1 MVPTESS
8 PRAKELDDF
17 IRAFEDAWA
26 DGEPADLKAFLPD
39 PDDPLYISV
48 LREVVRI
55 DLEYKWDRGRPCPLD
70 EYRSSYPELFL
81 DREALVAITFEE
93 YRLRLQ
99 GGEDPKPDEYT
110 SRYAVDVSSWP
121 RLSLAEAT
129 DDPTM
134 SEQPRA
140 YTKEMKP
147 DFRSVPP
154 SRTASTDQGWGGK
167 PVGGVGTVDG
177 IFRGVAEEHRD
188 RDTVFDRSLGS
199 DPFVAEQ
206 FDRSATKMPQMG
218 GELFGFRL
226 LAELGRGAFG
236 RVYLAQQGE
245 LADRLVV
252 LKVVANRF
260 GESRTLAQL
269 QHNHIVPIYSVNQ
282 CGAFQTVCMPFFGT
296 TTLGDILKDLRMRSG
311 LPDSGTYLA
320 ERIEARTREWMV
332 TRECP
337 RAGAGV
343 YLTVKPRAPL
353 ERLSYIDAILWLAV
367 RLADA
372 LTHAH
377 GRGILHRD
385 LKPANILLTDEGQ
398 PMLLDFNL
406 SEDTKLHRSESVARI
421 GGTLPYMA
429 PEQLQAMKDG
439 ILRGD
444 ARSDIYSFGIILHEL
459 LTGRHP
465 FSPPREWMPQALSD
479 LCAARHTPPEMRR
492 WNSAISPAAES
503 IVRHCLEP
511 EPSRR
516 YQTAQELYEDLRCQ
530 LEHRPLKYSPE
541 PSPWE
546 RARKWTRRHP
556 RLSASAAVGILA
568 AVLIL
573 AMTGAFIV
581 RDRRLARSRAEQ
593 GAQQARLEA
602 VAALHRLSVDLKK
615 IESLLGH
622 DIPELE
628 REQHE
633 EGMAIAEA
641 LLKQYRVLKSP
652 PWQQAPLVAVL
663 SPEEGR
669 RLRED
674 MGELLLLMAGASARQ
689 AQLDRAVRFNGL
701 AEACYPAASVPR
713 ALWRQRAEL
722 ARSVGD
728 TDEARRILERAEK
741 APADAPRDRYL
752 LLITDYSQ
760 EGRLPHSL
768 SLLQEASRGLKENF
782 SVWLIL
788 GNCYADVGSL
798 TEAIECYDMASAL
811 WPESHWPYLCRG
823 LACLQQ
829 ADDRHALTSFDEVIR
844 LRPELSQPYYNRALA
859 KSHLGDLAGA
869 RADLTHLLSDP
880 KPSPRA
886 YLLRARVRAR
896 EGDREGARRDQEEAL
911 RAEPRDERDLT
922 ARGLAR
928 QPRDPRSALADYENA
943 LKLNPRYRAALQNKA
958 NVLAEVFGRTEE
970 AIAVLDKAVALYPN
984 YVSARA
990 GRGVLHA
997 RLGHREAAHADA
1009 QESLRRDSKPF
1020 TVYQVAG
1027 IYALTSRQA
1036 PDDVREACRLV
1047 ESALNLGFG
1056 LELLENDRDLDP
1068 IREKPEFRRLL
1079 KAARVR
1085 RAMGNPRPEHAQA
1098 AMGSRQTGTGGVPI
1112 GFPR

>member
-1 MVPTESS
+1 MLPAESS

-17 IRAFEDAWA
+17 IQSYESAWA
-26 DGEPADLKAFLPD
+26 DGEPADLKTFLPD
-39 PDDPLYISV
+39 SDNPLYIPV

-55 DLEYKWDRGRPCPLD
+55 DLEYKWDRGRPQPLE

-81 DREALVAITFEE
+81 DREALGAITFEE

-99 GGEDPKPDEYT
+99 GGEDPKPDEYA

-121 RLSLAEAT
+121 RLSQAGAT
-129 DDPTM
+129 DEPAT
-134 SEQPRA
+134 SERPRA
-140 YTKEMKP
+140 YPGETNP
-147 DFRSVPP
+147 DSRSVPQ
-154 SRTASTDQGWGGK
+154 SRTASAGQEWTGNPAGR
-167 PVGGVGTVDG
+167 DG
-177 IFRGVAEEHRD
+177 AADRTIRKVAEEHRD
-188 RDTVFDRSLGS
+188 HDTVFDQSLGS

-206 FDRSATKMPQMG
+206 LDPTATKMPQVG
-218 GELFGFRL
+218 GELIGFRL

-252 LKVVANRF
+252 LKVVANLF

-269 QHNHIVPIYSVNQ
+269 QHNHIVPIYSVYQ
-282 CGAFQTVCMPFFGT
+282 SGAFQTVCMPFFGT
-296 TTLGDILKDLRMRSG
+296 TTLADILKDLRMRSA
-311 LPDSGTYLA
+311 LPDSGTYLV
-320 ERIEARTREWMV
+320 ERIEARAREWTV

-337 RAGAGV
+337 REGAGV
-343 YLTVKPRAPL
+343 PLPVRPRAPL
-353 ERLSYIDAILWLAV
+353 ERLSYIEAILWLAV

-372 LTHAH
+372 LAHAH

-439 ILRGD
+439 IPRGD
-444 ARSDIYSFGIILHEL
+444 ARSDLYSFGIILHEL

-465 FSPPREWMPQALSD
+465 FAPPRGSMPQALGD
-479 LCAARHTPPEMRR
+479 LCAARYTPPEVRR
-492 WNSAISPAAES
+492 WNAAISPAAES

-511 EPSRR
+511 EPSQR
-516 YQTAQELYEDLRCQ
+516 YQTAQELHEDLRCQ
-530 LEHRPLKYSPE
+530 LEHRPLKYAPE
-541 PSPWE
+541 PSSWE

-568 AVLIL
+568 ALLIL
-573 AMTGAFIV
+573 ALTGAFIV
-581 RDRRLARSRAEQ
+581 RDRRLARSTAER

-602 VAALHRLSVDLKK
+602 VAALHRLSGDLKK

-633 EGMAIAEA
+633 EGLAFAQG
-641 LLKQYRVLKSP
+641 LLEQYQVLKSP
-652 PWQQAPLVAVL
+652 SWQQAPLVAAL
-663 SPEEGR
+663 SPEEGQ

-689 AQLDRAVRFNGL
+689 AQLDRAARFNGL

-722 ARSVGD
+722 ARSIGD
-728 TDEARRILERAEK
+728 TDGARRLLERAEK
-741 APADAPRDRYL
+741 TPANAPSERYL

-760 EGRLPHSL
+760 EGRLPRSL

-788 GNCYADVGSL
+788 GNCYADVGRL
-798 TEAIECYDMASAL
+798 TEAIECYDMAGAL
-811 WPESHWPYLCRG
+811 WPESHWPYMCRG

-829 ADDRHALTSFDEVIR
+829 GNDRHALTAFDEVIR
-844 LRPELSQPYYNRALA
+844 LRPELSQSYFNRALA
-859 KSHLGDLAGA
+859 RYHLADLAGA

-880 KPSPRA
+880 KPSTRA

-896 EGDREGARRDQEEAL
+896 DGDREGARQDQEAAFL
-911 RAEPRDERDLT
+911 AEPRDERDLT

-928 QPRDPRSALADYENA
+928 QARDPRSALADYESA
-943 LKLNPRYRAALQNKA
+943 LKLNPHYREALQNKA

-970 AIAVLDKAVALYPN
+970 AIAVLDGAVAFHPN

-1009 QESLRRDSKPF
+1009 RESLQRDSKPF

-1036 PDDVREACRLV
+1036 PDDVREAFRLL

-1056 LELLENDRDLDP
+1056 LDLLEKDRDLDP
-1068 IREKPEFRRLL
+1068 IREKPEFRRLVE
-1079 KAARVR
+1079 AARAR
-1085 RAMGNPRPEHAQA
+1085 RAGGNPRLEHAQA
-1098 AMGSRQTGTGGVPI
+1098 DSWSR
-1112 GFPR
+1112 